1 MSEYNNAPVIRVSIL
16 DLLPVMITLVIAV
29 IVGVTSVYTYNSF
42 FTTLNSTDIVQSNPL
57 LIAELGTVNVG
68 IMAGQSTFMS
78 SIPFVT
84 IMVGVAAMILAY
96 FVPTHPIFLPISF
109 VFWIFYSYASMFIS
123 NFMWEFINFAPFASI
138 MNEYPLTVSFI
149 RNLPLVISVMG
160 FFILFILYAKPVQR
174 GGFGYE

>member
-1 MSEYNNAPVIRVSIL
+1 MSEYNKAPVIRVSIL

-109 VFWIFYSYASMFIS
+109 V
-123 NFMWEFINFAPFASI
+123 
-138 MNEYPLTVSFI
+138 
-149 RNLPLVISVMG
+149 
-160 FFILFILYAKPVQR
+160 
-174 GGFGYE
+174 